1 MAVWAHCGCAAKVNE
16 QPTGPVWTVSHPRSD
31 PHSTAPMV
39 LQRFTIATIGEV
51 KTTMATKSKEQGGT
65 ATAEPPGGKNGFSL
79 ISNEKLINLYATMVK
94 CRMLEER
101 ARVLFKQSK
110 FTGNY
115 YAAVGQEAA
124 AVGVALDLLPA
135 DTIGPSHRD
144 FITNFIKGA
153 PLEKMFCQ
161 LYARAASPDKGRS
174 SPAHMGYAPLN
185 VITPSSTIAAQL
197 NIAAGVALANKIKK
211 NGNIAVAFSGDGSTS
226 LGFWHEALNFA
237 GVHDLPIVFVCQ
249 NNLWAE
255 SVSLKMQTKV
265 EDISVKAQ
273 AYGFPGITVDGNDVV
288 AVYRVA
294 HEAIS
299 RARQG
304 RGPTLIECK
313 TYRWYGHSEIDP
325 AKYRDPEEVERWKAN
340 DPILNMEKYLTG
352 KGLYRDELKQE
363 IADGF
368 NKELDAAIEVAE
380 KSPYPEGIEA
390 LDHVY
395 SFSIRDRALYPKTW
409 TPQY

>member
-1 MAVWAHCGCAAKVNE
+1 
-16 QPTGPVWTVSHPRSD
+16 
-31 PHSTAPMV
+31 
-39 LQRFTIATIGEV
+39 
-51 KTTMATKSKEQGGT
+51 
-65 ATAEPPGGKNGFSL
+65 
-79 ISNEKLINLYATMVK
+79 
-94 CRMLEER
+94 MLEER

-124 AVGVALDLLPA
+124 AVGVAIDLLPEDA
-135 DTIGPSHRD
+135 VGPSHRD

-153 PLEKMFCQ
+153 PLAKMFCQ
-161 LYARAASPDKGRS
+161 LYARVDSPDKGRS

-197 NIAAGVALANKIKK
+197 NIATGVALANKMKK
-211 NGNIAVAFSGDGSTS
+211 NGKIAVAFSGDGSTS

-237 GVHDLPIVFVCQ
+237 GVQDLPIIFACQ

-255 SVSLKMQTKV
+255 SVSLKLQTKV
-265 EDISVKAQ
+265 EDIALKAQ

-294 HEAIS
+294 SEAIA
-299 RARQG
+299 RARRG
-304 RGPTLIECK
+304 GGPTLIECK

-325 AKYRDPEEVERWKAN
+325 AKYRDPEEVERWKAK

-352 KGLYRDELKQE
+352 KGLYSEDLKL
-363 IADGF
+363 DVVSGF
-368 NKELDAAIEVAE
+368 SKELDAAIEVAE
-380 KSPYPEGIEA
+380 KSPFPEGEEA

-395 SFSIRDRALYPKTW
+395 SFSVRERALHPKTW
-409 TPQY
+409 TPKY